1 MEPKPGTRKQHV
13 DFLRGIAMTGVVL
26 ANFNGYVEQQI
37 PGDILH
43 QRTSII
49 DQSLM
54 TFNTVFLEWKFM
66 TLFSILFGYGFGVI
80 MSNQENGGLS
90 RNLFF
95 IRRMFWLFIMGTI
108 HTLFWNLDVLHLYA
122 VSGILL
128 LFFQTVP
135 TPRLLLFAMI
145 LMFVPTCVMLLMP
158 PSPTS
163 PDVAMALYQ
172 SLIAPDLSTLIKG
185 NVEAY
190 YHMFIASGADLHD
203 VFESLGKFLL
213 GLWLLKSGFLERL
226 SADSKKQLHY
236 IAILAFPVALYWWI
250 RWMLCV
256 DSPWLPAGVPWKPLL
271 KAGVLLNTL
280 LYACIGLQV
289 YLKFRSMP
297 AVQRLVFLGKMTLTN
312 YLLVSVFMITVL
324 YGIGLG
330 LLDQISISQIWLMAV
345 GFVVLAL
352 YGSEK
357 WLTMFKY
364 GPAEW
369 TWRQLSWNKRLPLLR
384 QKTID

>member
-1 MEPKPGTRKQHV
+1 
-13 DFLRGIAMTGVVL
+13 MTGVVL

-369 TWRQLSWNKRLPLLR
+369 IWRQLSWNKRLPLLR